1 MPSFGSTFGSSTGQT
16 SHLTGHLTD
25 VPGLRLGHFHRH
37 GRQWRTGSTVIV
49 APKGAIAGVDVRG
62 GGPGTRET
70 DLLRPENLVHQVQAI
85 CLTGGSAFGLAAADG
100 VMHVLEERG
109 LGFPV
114 GGPTGAVVP
123 IVPTAVIFDL
133 GRGGSFANRPDHSF
147 GRRATEAA
155 FRRTPQTFPHSAI
168 GAGIGARAGG
178 LQGGVGMASQIV
190 DLSQVQGAHGLM
202 PGTEPMVVS
211 ALAVVN
217 AVGSVINPRTA
228 LPWEEILLGDSP
240 LLKSPSAADCRRL
253 SRYLSSLAGQTASPL
268 NTTIGVVATNAPLS
282 KAECTKFAAVAHDGL
297 ARAIRPAHCMH
308 DGDTIFG
315 LSTSPTTGPF
325 LTNVPAIMNALLKAG
340 AEAFATACTRAVI
353 EASAVGGPPSYRDLC
368 PSAFVSKRRIS

>member
-1 MPSFGSTFGSSTGQT
+1 MSFQASSKPPSTVQSPQ
-16 SHLTGHLTD
+16 LTGHLTD

-37 GRQWRTGSTVIV
+37 SRLWRTGTTVIV
-49 APKGAIAGVDVRG
+49 AAKGATAGVDVRG
-62 GGPGTRET
+62 GGPGTRDT
-70 DLLRPENLVHQVQAI
+70 DLLRPENLVQQVQAI

-100 VMHVLEERG
+100 VMQVLEERG

-114 GGPTGAVVP
+114 GGVTGAVVP

-133 GRGGSFANRPDHSF
+133 GRAGSIANRPDHSF
-147 GRRATEAA
+147 GKRATEAA
-155 FRRTPQTFPHSAI
+155 FRRAPQTFTHSAI

-190 DLSQVQGAHGLM
+190 DLSQILGAQGVTPE
-202 PGTEPMVVS
+202 PGSVVVS

-228 LPWEEILLGDSP
+228 LPWEEVLLQDSP
-240 LLKSPSAADCRRL
+240 LFQSPSAADRRRL
-253 SRYLSSLAGQTASPL
+253 LGYFSSLTSQTVSPL

-282 KAECTKFAAVAHDGL
+282 KAECSKFAAVAHDGL

-315 LSTSPTTGPF
+315 LSTSPATGQS
-325 LTNVPAIMNALLKAG
+325 LTNLPAIMNALLKAG
-340 AEAFATACTRAVI
+340 AEVFATACTRAVI

-368 PSAFVSKRRIS
+368 PSAFVAKRRIS